1 MPFKQ
6 VTEQD
11 LKGKGVIGQPAVP
24 GLSVTEMQKSVEQVV
39 REAAIPAHNQLCEQL
54 EAEAAAADIGA
65 AVPGQGDM
73 PPETPKKLQSV
84 LEAMLAWAKEKLGLK
99 ADKADT
105 YTKQE
110 TEEKI
115 SEGISETGFE
125 EAVQEAKQSA
135 QEAKEY
141 AESINPAQFAQAKEG
156 VTTVNASKVQNTFDI
171 ELPNSN
177 QFVIIPNAAYAS
189 GDTFKIAAQ
198 PVAAKLPNGDSL
210 PDGFFEAGAKVLC
223 LLKDNVLYFTGG
235 GNAPGNVMR
244 YRMDDSTPGQQPEQT
259 IWGQTSD
266 GQDAYVHS
274 CTKAVYNPETGK
286 TLDEDFETMAIHT
299 YTCVTSGTNHALT
312 GTGNNIKFV
321 ADSDFA
327 EGDTISVNGTAV
339 TAQTQGGE
347 TLGDGAWVAGAVVM
361 CYLEGSTLN
370 FNEGAFG
377 AVKSGQIIFASALN
391 SMNVNTYTNYDSPY
405 FLNGICKKS
414 CNVHF
419 FAAIGYQAQYEK
431 AFTFSVTVN
440 GEVKLSTNG
449 PDGGTNNINRD
460 MGTLEINKGD
470 VVSASFPIGA
480 GGANQRGGAI
490 IGVLN

>member
-65 AVPGQGDM
+65 AVPGRGDM

-141 AESINPAQFAQAKEG
+141 AESINPEQFAQAEEG

-177 QFVIIPNAAYAS
+177 QFVIVPNAAYAT
-189 GDTFKIAAQ
+189 GDTFRIAGRA
-198 PVAAKLPNGDSL
+198 VAAMLPNGDSL
-210 PDGFFEAGAKVLC
+210 PDAFFAANAKVMC
-223 LLKDNVLYFTGG
+223 LWADTILYFVGG
-235 GNAPGNVMR
+235 GTVPNNVMR
-244 YRMDDSTPGQQPEQT
+244 YRMDDGTPGQQPEQT

-286 TLDEDFETMAIHT
+286 ALDDEMVTMQDSPAAITGETPIKPVCDASGNVICPQTRTAAVYDPVSGQTLDAVLGEEKLKLLW
-299 YTCVTSGTNHALT
+299 TNPAPLENFGKQTVALDLSKYDLVLISFMN
-312 GTGNNIKFV
+312 GNSANYVNNGIF
-321 ADSDFA
+321 FI
-327 EGDTISVNGTAV
+327 GDTI
-339 TAQTQGGE
+339 Q
-347 TLGDGAWVAGAVVM
+347 
-361 CYLEGSTLN
+361 
-370 FNEGAFG
+370 
-377 AVKSGQIIFASALN
+377 
-391 SMNVNTYTNYDSPY
+391 
-405 FLNGICKKS
+405 
-414 CNVHF
+414 
-419 FAAIGYQAQYEK
+419 
-431 AFTFSVTVN
+431 TVN
-440 GEVKLSTNG
+440 GFSGSQKNHRNIIVSSNG
-449 PDGGTNNINRD
+449 VEFQESYKYETYG
-460 MGTLEINKGD
+460 
-470 VVSASFPIGA
+470 VSVSATIDYSIMRPLYIYG
-480 GGANQRGGAI
+480 I
-490 IGVLN
+490 KL

>member
-65 AVPGQGDM
+65 AVPGQGDI

-156 VTTVNASKVQNTFDI
+156 VTTVNASKTQNTFDI

-235 GNAPGNVMR
+235 GNASGNVMR
-244 YRMDDSTPGQQPEQT
+244 YRMDDGTPGQQPEQT

-274 CTKAVYNPETGK
+274 VTSAVYDHAAEKTIDKVLFYTYKCTPQVDAWTGSDDAGW
-286 TLDEDFETMAIHT
+286 TQTVALAPYDGGPAVTDSMQLGPPMYLPTGVQATDEALAEVCSAIN
-299 YTCVTSGTNHALT
+299 SGTSTPGAANVTLKVWEKPT
-312 GTGNNIKFV
+312 
-321 ADSDFA
+321 ADADIYYY
-327 EGDTISVNGTAV
+327 GKV
-339 TAQTQGGE
+339 GE
-347 TLGDGAWVAGAVVM
+347 
-361 CYLEGSTLN
+361 
-370 FNEGAFG
+370 
-377 AVKSGQIIFASALN
+377 
-391 SMNVNTYTNYDSPY
+391 
-405 FLNGICKKS
+405 
-414 CNVHF
+414 
-419 FAAIGYQAQYEK
+419 QA
-431 AFTFSVTVN
+431 
-440 GEVKLSTNG
+440 
-449 PDGGTNNINRD
+449 
-460 MGTLEINKGD
+460 
-470 VVSASFPIGA
+470 
-480 GGANQRGGAI
+480 
-490 IGVLN
+490 

>member
-65 AVPGQGDM
+65 AVPGSGDM

-84 LEAMLAWAKEKLGLK
+84 LEAMLAWAKEKLGFK

-141 AESINPAQFAQAKEG
+141 AESINPAQFAQAEEG
-156 VTTVNASKVQNTFDI
+156 VTTVNASKAQNTFDI

-177 QFVIIPNAAYAS
+177 QFVIIPDAAYAS

-244 YRMDDSTPGQQPEQT
+244 YRMDDGTPGQQPEQT

-274 CTKAVYNPETGK
+274 CTKAVYDPESEKTIDKVLLYTYKCTPQVDAWTGS
-286 TLDEDFETMAIHT
+286 DEAGWTQTVALTPCDGGPAVTDSMQLGPPMYLPTGVQDTDEALAEVCSAIN
-299 YTCVTSGTNHALT
+299 SGTSTPGAANVTLKVWEKPT
-312 GTGNNIKFV
+312 
-321 ADSDFA
+321 ADADIYYY
-327 EGDTISVNGTAV
+327 GK
-339 TAQTQGGE
+339 
-347 TLGDGAWVAGAVVM
+347 AGA
-361 CYLEGSTLN
+361 
-370 FNEGAFG
+370 
-377 AVKSGQIIFASALN
+377 
-391 SMNVNTYTNYDSPY
+391 
-405 FLNGICKKS
+405 
-414 CNVHF
+414 
-419 FAAIGYQAQYEK
+419 QA
-431 AFTFSVTVN
+431 
-440 GEVKLSTNG
+440 
-449 PDGGTNNINRD
+449 
-460 MGTLEINKGD
+460 
-470 VVSASFPIGA
+470 
-480 GGANQRGGAI
+480 
-490 IGVLN
+490 

>member
-141 AESINPAQFAQAKEG
+141 AESINPAQFAQAEEG
-156 VTTVNASKVQNTFDI
+156 VTTVNASKTQNTFDI

-244 YRMDDSTPGQQPEQT
+244 YRMDDGTPGQQPEQT

-274 CTKAVYNPETGK
+274 VTSAVYDHAAEKTIDKVLFYTYKCTPQVDAWTGSAETGW
-286 TLDEDFETMAIHT
+286 TQT
-299 YTCVTSGTNHALT
+299 VALT
-312 GTGNNIKFV
+312 PYGG
-321 ADSDFA
+321 
-327 EGDTISVNGTAV
+327 GPAV
-339 TAQTQGGE
+339 TDNMQLGTPMYLPTGVQATDEALAEVCSAINGG
-347 TLGDGAWVAGAVVM
+347 TSTPGAGNVALKVWEKPTADADIYFYGKAGA
-361 CYLEGSTLN
+361 
-370 FNEGAFG
+370 
-377 AVKSGQIIFASALN
+377 
-391 SMNVNTYTNYDSPY
+391 
-405 FLNGICKKS
+405 
-414 CNVHF
+414 
-419 FAAIGYQAQYEK
+419 
-431 AFTFSVTVN
+431 
-440 GEVKLSTNG
+440 
-449 PDGGTNNINRD
+449 
-460 MGTLEINKGD
+460 
-470 VVSASFPIGA
+470 
-480 GGANQRGGAI
+480 
-490 IGVLN
+490 

>member
-65 AVPGQGDM
+65 AVPGSGDM

-141 AESINPAQFAQAKEG
+141 AESINPAQFAQAEEG
-156 VTTVNASKVQNTFDI
+156 VTTVNASKTQNTFDI

-177 QFVIIPNAAYAS
+177 QFVIIPDAAYAS

-244 YRMDDSTPGQQPEQT
+244 YRMDDGTPGQQPEQT

-274 CTKAVYNPETGK
+274 VTSAVYDHAAEKTIDKVLFYTYKCTPQVDAWTGSAETGW
-286 TLDEDFETMAIHT
+286 TQT
-299 YTCVTSGTNHALT
+299 VALT
-312 GTGNNIKFV
+312 PYGG
-321 ADSDFA
+321 
-327 EGDTISVNGTAV
+327 GPAV
-339 TAQTQGGE
+339 TDSMQLGPPMYLPTGVQATDEALAEVCSAINGG
-347 TLGDGAWVAGAVVM
+347 T
-361 CYLEGSTLN
+361 STP
-370 FNEGAFG
+370 
-377 AVKSGQIIFASALN
+377 GQ
-391 SMNVNTYTNYDSPY
+391 
-405 FLNGICKKS
+405 
-414 CNVHF
+414 
-419 FAAIGYQAQYEK
+419 
-431 AFTFSVTVN
+431 
-440 GEVKLSTNG
+440 GEV
-449 PDGGTNNINRD
+449 
-460 MGTLEINKGD
+460 TLKVWEKPTADADIYYYGKVGEQ
-470 VVSASFPIGA
+470 A
-480 GGANQRGGAI
+480 
-490 IGVLN
+490 

>member
-65 AVPGQGDM
+65 AVPGSGDI

-84 LEAMLAWAKEKLGLK
+84 LEAMLAWAKEKLRLK

-141 AESINPAQFAQAKEG
+141 AESINPAQFAQAEEG
-156 VTTVNASKVQNTFDI
+156 VTTVNASKTQNTFDI

-177 QFVIIPNAAYAS
+177 QFVIIPDAAYAS

-244 YRMDDSTPGQQPEQT
+244 YRMDDGTPGQQPEQT

-274 CTKAVYNPETGK
+274 VTSAVYDHAAEKTIDKVLFYTYKCTPQVDAWTGSAETGW
-286 TLDEDFETMAIHT
+286 TQT
-299 YTCVTSGTNHALT
+299 VALT
-312 GTGNNIKFV
+312 PYGG
-321 ADSDFA
+321 
-327 EGDTISVNGTAV
+327 GPAV
-339 TAQTQGGE
+339 TDNMQLGPPMYLPTGVQATDEALAEVCSAINGG
-347 TLGDGAWVAGAVVM
+347 TSTPGAGNVALKVWEKPTADADIYFYGKAGA
-361 CYLEGSTLN
+361 
-370 FNEGAFG
+370 
-377 AVKSGQIIFASALN
+377 
-391 SMNVNTYTNYDSPY
+391 
-405 FLNGICKKS
+405 
-414 CNVHF
+414 
-419 FAAIGYQAQYEK
+419 
-431 AFTFSVTVN
+431 
-440 GEVKLSTNG
+440 
-449 PDGGTNNINRD
+449 
-460 MGTLEINKGD
+460 
-470 VVSASFPIGA
+470 
-480 GGANQRGGAI
+480 
-490 IGVLN
+490 